1 MRRITMSKL
10 KEVLRLKYLN
20 QLSNR
25 QIQTMTGISRSSVSN
40 YIKQYEVL
48 AISVEELL
56 ELSDSKLN
64 ELFVKKHSW
73 QRQKFFSTSSC
84 S

>member
-1 MRRITMSKL
+1 MSKL

-56 ELSDSKLN
+56 ELSDSKI
-64 ELFVKKHSW
+64 K
-73 QRQKFFSTSSC
+73 
-84 S
+84 